1 MSRVVETETVGETVT
16 WVVARGTP
24 EKSPTSQIEF
34 PVSPTPG
41 PEALADL
48 ALCSPSWPPAFTPT
62 ADVPTAPVWGWGSHP
77 PLGRALQREGSVAPG
92 IHHLLIEGEAEGG
105 AGCIHTSCRS
115 SSVVSKQKFEL
126 SCQQFHF
133 ILNLL

>member
-92 IHHLLIEGEAEGG
+92 THHLLIEGEAEGG
-105 AGCIHTSCRS
+105 AAAFTLPAGHHLLFLSRS
-115 SSVVSKQKFEL
+115 LNFPANN
-126 SCQQFHF
+126 F
-133 ILNLL
+133 ISF